1 MKFRLFALVAVTL
14 GMAPFAASAAS
25 LMAADLQSRV
35 VGAELRGYF
44 SNGAFFENHIWRFAP
59 DGTVRAVYD
68 RTRAA
73 AQQSTVRESG
83 SDTGRWSVEGNQLCV
98 QFQFV
103 LDRQKRCYTVDARDG
118 IHVRLVGPHTIEGTL
133 TR

>member
-1 MKFRLFALVAVTL
+1 MDRRVSAFFAVTL
-14 GMAPFAASAAS
+14 GLAPLSAGAVS
-25 LMAADLQSRV
+25 LTPADIQSRIA
-35 VGAELRGYF
+35 GAEFRGYF

-73 AQQSTVRESG
+73 SQQSTVREAG
-83 SDTGRWSVEGNQLCV
+83 ADMGRWSVEGNQLCV
-98 QFQFV
+98 HFQLL
-103 LDRQKRCYTVDARDG
+103 LDRQKRCYIVDAREG